1 MEGGPGG
8 SGRGGSGRVEWV
20 LSEDEGGVGVVM
32 RGVLEVGLVGGMV
45 GGASAVSRVSG
56 SGVSGVSATATA
68 TQSVSIVGVKE
79 LVSW

>member
-1 MEGGPGG
+1 MVEGGPGG
-8 SGRGGSGRVEWV
+8 PGGREGVEWV

-32 RGVLEVGLVGGMV
+32 RGFLGVGVGMVRGVVGG
-45 GGASAVSRVSG
+45 GCASGVSRV
-56 SGVSGVSATATA
+56 VEATATA